1 MKILAI
7 DTSGK
12 AMGIAI
18 ADENGIIIEHNDT
31 SGAKHSAAL
40 ASTIKN
46 ILDKA
51 GLGFNDIDGFSVSI
65 GPGSFTGLRI
75 GVTMVKGFA
84 FATKKPVT
92 AVPTLDTIAYN
103 CIASPHLIC
112 TIVDA
117 SRNLVYA
124 CLYES
129 RGQGLDPF
137 RNKFLTGLERKSD
150 YLLINISELLKRLKS
165 PVLFLGDGLSI
176 YREHIIKYY
185 KNASMGAGIE
195 FAPEPMWYP
204 RASTVAIMGLERFKD
219 GKFEDPDKLVPF
231 YIYPTI

>member
-84 FATKKPVT
+84 FATKKPVM

-129 RGQGLDPF
+129 KGQ
-137 RNKFLTGLERKSD
+137 GLERKSD
-150 YLLINISELLKRLKS
+150 YLLINISELLKMVQG
-165 PVLFLGDGLSI
+165 PVIFLGDGLSI
-176 YREHIIKYY
+176 YREHIIKYF
-185 KNASMGAGIE
+185 KDTSMGAGIE

-204 RASTVAIMGLERFKD
+204 KASTGAIMGLERFKN

>member
-1 MKILAI
+1 LKILAI

-129 RGQGLDPF
+129 RGQI
-137 RNKFLTGLERKSD
+137 LERKSD

-165 PVLFLGDGLSI
+165 SVLLLGDGLSI
-176 YREHIIKYY
+176 YREHIIKYFE
-185 KNASMGAGIE
+185 KPLGEIRNGIE

>member
-1 MKILAI
+1 VKILAI

-31 SGAKHSAAL
+31 SGAKHSTAL

-51 GLGFNDIDGFSVSI
+51 GLGFNDIDGFTVSM

-103 CIASPHLIC
+103 CIASPRLIC

-129 RGQGLDPF
+129 RGQGL
-137 RNKFLTGLERKSD
+137 ERKSD
-150 YLLINISELLKRLKS
+150 YLLISVSELLKRIQG
-165 PVLFLGDGLSI
+165 PVMFLGDGLSI
-176 YREHIIKYY
+176 YREHIIKYF
-185 KNASMGAGIE
+185 KDTSMGAGME

-204 RASTVAIMGLERFKD
+204 KASTVAIMGLERFKD
-219 GKFEDPDKLVPF
+219 GKFENPDKLVPF

>member
-1 MKILAI
+1 LKILAI

-129 RGQGLDPF
+129 RGQI
-137 RNKFLTGLERKSD
+137 LERKSD

-165 PVLFLGDGLSI
+165 PVLLLGDGLSI
-176 YREHIIKYY
+176 YREHIIKYFE
-185 KNASMGAGIE
+185 KPLGEIRNGIE

>member
-31 SGAKHSAAL
+31 SGAKHSTAL

-51 GLGFNDIDGFSVSI
+51 GLGFNGIDGFSVSI

-103 CIASPHLIC
+103 CIASPRLIC

-129 RGQGLDPF
+129 RGQGL
-137 RNKFLTGLERKSD
+137 ERKSD
-150 YLLINISELLKRLKS
+150 YLLINISELLKMVQW
-165 PVLFLGDGLSI
+165 PVVFLGDGLSI
-176 YREHIIKYY
+176 YREHIIKYF
-185 KNASMGAGIE
+185 KNASGETGNGIE
-195 FAPEPMWYP
+195 FAPEPMWHP
-204 RASTVAIMGLERFKD
+204 KASTVAIMALERFKD
-219 GKFEDPDKLVPF
+219 GKFENPYKLVPF

>member
-129 RGQGLDPF
+129 RGQI
-137 RNKFLTGLERKSD
+137 LERKSD

-165 PVLFLGDGLSI
+165 SVLLLGDGLSI
-176 YREHIIKYY
+176 YREHIIKYFE
-185 KNASMGAGIE
+185 KPLGEIRNGIE

>member
-12 AMGIAI
+12 AMGIAV

-31 SGAKHSAAL
+31 SGAKHSTAL

-75 GVTMVKGFA
+75 GVTMIKGFA

-129 RGQGLDPF
+129 
-137 RNKFLTGLERKSD
+137 TGSTLKRKSD
-150 YLLINISELLKRLKS
+150 YLLLSISELLERLQGH
-165 PVLFLGDGLSI
+165 VLFLGDGINI
-176 YREHIIKYY
+176 YKEDITNHFKTLRGT
-185 KNASMGAGIE
+185 NGVE
-195 FAPEPMWYP
+195 FAPETMWYP
-204 RASTVAIMGLERFKD
+204 RASTIAIMGLERLKD

-231 YIYPTI
+231 YIYPTLQKT